1 MGLAGPE
8 FGAMVACVLFSSLQ
22 VCCMPVHSLML
33 YLIVLYSHFFE
44 VLPGK
49 EDLLFEALCDLLSL
63 LQDI

>member
-1 MGLAGPE
+1 
-8 FGAMVACVLFSSLQ
+8 MVACVLVSSLQ
-22 VCCMPVHSLML
+22 VCCMPVHSTML
-33 YLIVLYSHFFE
+33 YLVVLYSHFFE